1 MHSKLSRKI
10 LYLQEEARETT
21 DFSIFVLCLLSFI
34 FHSRGILQAPD
45 ALGHN
50 PNPTVRGGRS
60 WHVQKQLNGFY
71 GFSPNYRI
79 HQVFI
84 PWPLSPCHHK
94 GATHT
99 LRFVK
104 GHYPA
109 KPASEEGTCAGK
121 AKHTRPDAGRVLCSQ
136 AQDHWNVSEHL
147 LTLHL
152 LTLQ

>member
-84 PWPLSPCHHK
+84 P
-94 GATHT
+94 
-99 LRFVK
+99 
-104 GHYPA
+104 
-109 KPASEEGTCAGK
+109 
-121 AKHTRPDAGRVLCSQ
+121 
-136 AQDHWNVSEHL
+136 
-147 LTLHL
+147 
-152 LTLQ
+152 